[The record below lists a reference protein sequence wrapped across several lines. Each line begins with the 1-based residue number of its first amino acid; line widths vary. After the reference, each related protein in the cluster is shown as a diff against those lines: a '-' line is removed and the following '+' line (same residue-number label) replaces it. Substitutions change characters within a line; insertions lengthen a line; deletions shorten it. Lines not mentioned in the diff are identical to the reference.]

1 MQTESADMDYL
12 GPDFFPTSEY
22 DSMSVDAI
30 LAEFKAQS
38 AADGASRAPSASAAR
53 KRPAQAKNSR
63 GEHLSMP
70 SKHRDKHE
78 KQRRRAQKEARAE
91 REAFSYTEEE
101 IEPAVGKAAD
111 IPASAEP
118 VREKPAPDRAEPKA
132 EMPESAYAA
141 PAREKPAPS
150 PTAPAVEK
158 SAPTAP
164 VTEKPIPAVPRS
176 ESYRPSVYA
185 AEPARKS
192 ARPSDAE
199 VREFLDAF
207 KRGDFLNLA
216 ETEVSNPPVQP
227 DDRFY
232 MGGSRVSTIQ
242 YDGKDVDMS
251 ADESYRA
258 PQSESSVYSYARE
271 EDGEEEEPS
280 DRPGGRLADLGA
292 KVAGAIRGPQRGGKA
307 GRAPRHEKRTVE
319 PAAEPVSFESV
330 EPAEEKTRTEEQFE
344 SAFSDYQQGDYAVKR
359 EFETTPPDYDEI
371 FDEAA
376 NPGSFREYVFS
387 RLTALLYGLRRSGA
401 GARTMTDDDEDL
413 GHELNCA
420 KASKYYGSYIR
431 SMRLRL
437 RISAILLIVM
447 LWLSIGLPV
456 PGMLKTSAVA
466 NALCL
471 GLQLG
476 IMLLCLDVVTTG
488 VMNAF
493 RGKFGADSMAVL
505 ACVLTSIDAILAAKT
520 SFVTPHLALCLIS
533 SLSLAGEMFAA
544 VLHARAM
551 RKALRVP
558 AIGKRCFAVTG
569 ETDSETGDLTIL
581 KSVRPPLG
589 FVRRSEQSSPDE
601 DLFRKISLPLLI
613 LAFVFA
619 LAIAFVKKDLADFAY
634 IFSVVFCPAVPFAAM
649 CCYSLPFFLGSMR
662 IFSSGAAIAGWSGM
676 SDIGQS
682 KNLIVTDRDLFPD
695 GTVEIGTIRVFA
707 DEDPARIISYAG
719 SMMAAAGSCSAPAF
733 GALMERNGCRTRNI
747 ENFEYLAGGGMKGII
762 DSRVILC
769 GSTDLMRLMNVRIP
783 FRLVDK
789 TSVLLSVDGILCG
802 IFNMKYTAKPQVR
815 EALIDLMR
823 SNRHPVFAIRDFN
836 VTPEMLH
843 VAFDVATD
851 GYDFPPYVDRFDM
864 SSAEP
869 SQDSQIAA
877 IICREGLGPLVHT
890 ADTARSIYSATR
902 INTLLA
908 ALSALFGLLFAA
920 FRLLGAGSVSI
931 PLLFALML
939 FFALATGAISF
950 FTRL

>member
-1 MQTESADMDYL
+1 MDYL
-12 GPDFFPTSEY
+12 GQDYLLTSEY

-38 AADGASRAPSASAAR
+38 AAESAAGARRGSASA
-53 KRPAQAKNSR
+53 PGHVQAKKSR

-70 SKHRDKHE
+70 SKHRNKRN
-78 KQRRRAQKEARAE
+78 KQRERSPRESSGR
-91 REAFSYTEEE
+91 REAFEYSEEE
-101 IEPAVGKAAD
+101 VTALPAETPSAVSA
-111 IPASAEP
+111 PA
-118 VREKPAPDRAEPKA
+118 EKPSVPAEKPSAPVAESVVHTVSSVLPEEIAAEEMTAQTSAPVTPRADEPRRAEP
-132 EMPESAYAA
+132 
-141 PAREKPAPS
+141 
-150 PTAPAVEK
+150 
-158 SAPTAP
+158 
-164 VTEKPIPAVPRS
+164 
-176 ESYRPSVYA
+176 YRPSVYA
-185 AEPARKS
+185 AETPRRS

-199 VREFLDAF
+199 VRDFLDAF
-207 KRGDFLNLA
+207 KRGDFLNLT
-216 ETEVSNPPVQP
+216 EREVSNPPVQP
-227 DDRFY
+227 DERFY
-232 MGGSRVSTIQ
+232 MGGSRTSTIQ

-258 PQSESSVYSYARE
+258 PQSRDSVYSYARE
-271 EDGEEEEPS
+271 SDEEDEPEQP
-280 DRPGGRLADLGA
+280 DRPSGRLADLGS
-292 KVAGAIRGPQRGGKA
+292 KFVGVIRRPQRAEASVRPAKKERRFA
-307 GRAPRHEKRTVE
+307 E
-319 PAAEPVSFESV
+319 PAIADDTPADDTVSYEAY
-330 EPAEEKTRTEEQFE
+330 EREEIKARDELSFE

-359 EFETTPPDYDEI
+359 EFETAPPPDYDDI

-376 NPGSFREYVFS
+376 NPGSFREYVFA
-387 RLTALLYGLRRSGA
+387 RLTALLYGMRRAGA
-401 GARTMTDDDEDL
+401 GARTMEDDDEDL
-413 GHELNCA
+413 GREVDCA
-420 KASKYYGSYIR
+420 RASKYYGSYIR

-437 RISAILLIVM
+437 RICVVLLFVM
-447 LWLSIGLPV
+447 LWISIGLPV
-456 PGMLKTSAVA
+456 PGMLKTSVVA
-466 NALCL
+466 NAVCL

-493 RGKFGADSMAVL
+493 RGKIGADSMAVF
-505 ACVLTSIDAILAAKT
+505 ACILTSLDAILASKA

-569 ETDSETGDLTIL
+569 ETDSRTGDITIL
-581 KSVRPPLG
+581 KSVRPSLG

-601 DLFRKISLPLLI
+601 DLFRKISLPLLA
-613 LAFVFA
+613 LAFVFS
-619 LAIAFVKKDLADFAY
+619 LAIAFVKKDLADFVY

-649 CCYSLPFFLGSMR
+649 CSYSLPFFLGSMR
-662 IFSSGAAIAGWSGM
+662 IFPSGAAIAGWSGM

-695 GTVEIGTIRVFA
+695 GTVEIGTIRIFA
-707 DEDPARIISYAG
+707 DEDPTRIISYAG

-733 GALMERNGCRTRNI
+733 GKLMERNNCRMRNI
-747 ENFEYLAGGGMKGII
+747 ENFEYLSGGGMKGVI

-789 TSVLLSVDGILCG
+789 TSVLLAVDGILCG
-802 IFNMKYTAKPQVR
+802 IFNMKYTARPQVR

-869 SQDSQIAA
+869 SEDSQIAA

-902 INTLLA
+902 INTV
-908 ALSALFGLLFAA
+908 LSAFSALLGLLFAA

-931 PLLFALML
+931 PLLLGLML
-939 FFALATGAISF
+939 FFALASGAVSF

>member
-1 MQTESADMDYL
+1 MDYL
-12 GPDFFPTSEY
+12 GQDFLTSEY

-38 AADGASRAPSASAAR
+38 AAEAASAPPRRSAE
-53 KRPAQAKNSR
+53 KRPAQAKKSR

-70 SKHRDKHE
+70 SKHRNKPD
-78 KQRRRAQKEARAE
+78 KQRRRAPKEKRAAG
-91 REAFSYTEEE
+91 EAFDDIEQE
-101 IEPAVGKAAD
+101 IVSADESAAAAV
-111 IPASAEP
+111 PASASP
-118 VREKPAPDRAEPKA
+118 EKPAPVRAEPVPEKPAPRSA
-132 EMPESAYAA
+132 EPAFEAPVSAFSSPAA
-141 PAREKPAPS
+141 EKPAPS
-150 PTAPAVEK
+150 PAAPLHE
-158 SAPTAP
+158 PY
-164 VTEKPIPAVPRS
+164 RS
-176 ESYRPSVYA
+176 SVYT

-216 ETEVSNPPVQP
+216 EQEVSNPPVQP
-227 DDRFY
+227 DERFY
-232 MGGSRVSTIQ
+232 MGGARTSTIQ
-242 YDGKDVDMS
+242 YDGKEVDMS
-251 ADESYRA
+251 ADENYRA
-258 PQSESSVYSYARE
+258 PQSAESVYSYARE
-271 EDGEEEEPS
+271 EDGEPEQP
-280 DRPGGRLADLGA
+280 DRPSGPFGALGA
-292 KVAGAIRGPQRGGKA
+292 KVSEAIRPPKRQRSER
-307 GRAPRHEKRTVE
+307 RAVKGEKRPE
-319 PAAEPVSFESV
+319 P
-330 EPAEEKTRTEEQFE
+330 PAEEKVSFETLDRAEEKIRDEERFE
-344 SAFSDYQQGDYAVKR
+344 SAFSDYQEGDYAVKR
-359 EFETTPPDYDEI
+359 EFETAPPPDYDEL
-371 FDEAA
+371 FDEVA
-376 NPGSFREYVFS
+376 NPGTFREFVFS

-401 GARTMTDDDEDL
+401 GARTMTIDDEDL
-413 GHELNCA
+413 GHELSCA

-437 RISAILLIVM
+437 RICGILLFVM
-447 LWLSIGLPV
+447 FWISIGLPV
-456 PGMLKTSAVA
+456 PGMLKLSVVSNAV
-466 NALCL
+466 CL

-476 IMLLCLDVVTTG
+476 VLLLCLDVVTTG

-493 RGKFGADSMAVL
+493 RGKIGADSMAVF
-505 ACVLTSIDAILAAKT
+505 ACLLTSIDALLTAKT
-520 SFVTPHLALCLIS
+520 DFVTPHMSLCLIS

-569 ETDSETGDLTIL
+569 ETDAKTGDITIL
-581 KSVRPPLG
+581 KSVRPSFG

-601 DLFRKISLPLLI
+601 DLFRKISLPLMV
-613 LAFVFA
+613 LALVFS
-619 LAIAFVKKDLADFAY
+619 LVIAFVKKDPADFAY

-662 IFSSGAAIAGWSGM
+662 IFPSGAAIAGWSGM

-733 GALMERNGCRTRNI
+733 GALMERNGCRTRSI
-747 ENFEYLAGGGMKGII
+747 ENFEYLAGGGMKGVI
-762 DSRVILC
+762 DSRMILC

-789 TSVLLSVDGILCG
+789 TSVLLAVDGILCG

-851 GYDFPPYVDRFDM
+851 GYDFPPYIDRFDI

-869 SQDSQIAA
+869 GEDSQIAA

-902 INTLLA
+902 INTALA
-908 ALSALFGLLFAA
+908 VFSALFGLFFAA
-920 FRLLGAGSVSI
+920 LRLLGAGSVSI
-931 PLLFALML
+931 GLLLAVML
-939 FFALATGAISF
+939 FFALVTGAVSF

>member
-1 MQTESADMDYL
+1 MDYL
-12 GPDFFPTSEY
+12 GQDFLTSEY

-38 AADGASRAPSASAAR
+38 AAEAASAPPRRSAE
-53 KRPAQAKNSR
+53 KRPAQAKKSR

-70 SKHRDKHE
+70 SKHWNKPD
-78 KQRRRAQKEARAE
+78 KQRKRAPKEKRAAG
-91 REAFSYTEEE
+91 EAFDDIEQE
-101 IEPAVGKAAD
+101 IVSADESAAAAV
-111 IPASAEP
+111 PASASP
-118 VREKPAPDRAEPKA
+118 EKPAPVRAEPV
-132 EMPESAYAA
+132 P
-141 PAREKPAPS
+141 EKPAPRSAEPAFEAPVSAFSS
-150 PTAPAVEK
+150 PAAEKPAPAPA
-158 SAPTAP
+158 APLHEP
-164 VTEKPIPAVPRS
+164 
-176 ESYRPSVYA
+176 YRPSVYT

-216 ETEVSNPPVQP
+216 EQEVSNPPVQP
-227 DDRFY
+227 DERFY
-232 MGGSRVSTIQ
+232 MGGARTSTIQ
-242 YDGKDVDMS
+242 YDGKEVDMS
-251 ADESYRA
+251 ADENYRA
-258 PQSESSVYSYARE
+258 PQSAESVYSYARE
-271 EDGEEEEPS
+271 EDGEPEQP
-280 DRPGGRLADLGA
+280 DRPSGPFGALGA
-292 KVAGAIRGPQRGGKA
+292 KVSEAIRPPKRQRSER
-307 GRAPRHEKRTVE
+307 RAVKGEKRPE
-319 PAAEPVSFESV
+319 P
-330 EPAEEKTRTEEQFE
+330 PAEEKVSFETLDRAEEKIRDEERFE
-344 SAFSDYQQGDYAVKR
+344 SAFSDYQEGDYAVKR
-359 EFETTPPDYDEI
+359 EFETAPPPDYDEL
-371 FDEAA
+371 FDEVA
-376 NPGSFREYVFS
+376 NPGSFREFVFA

-401 GARTMTDDDEDL
+401 GARTMTIDDEDL
-413 GHELNCA
+413 GHELSCA

-437 RISAILLIVM
+437 RICGILLFVM
-447 LWLSIGLPV
+447 FWISIGLPV
-456 PGMLKTSAVA
+456 PGMLKLSVVSNAV
-466 NALCL
+466 CL

-476 IMLLCLDVVTTG
+476 VLLLCLDVVTTG

-493 RGKFGADSMAVL
+493 RGKIGADSMAVF
-505 ACVLTSIDAILAAKT
+505 ACLLTSIDALLTAKT
-520 SFVTPHLALCLIS
+520 DFVTPHMSLCLIS

-569 ETDSETGDLTIL
+569 ETDAKTGDITIL
-581 KSVRPPLG
+581 KSVRPSFG

-601 DLFRKISLPLLI
+601 DLFRKISLPLMV
-613 LAFVFA
+613 LALVFS
-619 LAIAFVKKDLADFAY
+619 LVIAFVKKDPADFAY

-662 IFSSGAAIAGWSGM
+662 IFPSGAAIAGWSGM

-733 GALMERNGCRTRNI
+733 GALMERNGCRTRSI
-747 ENFEYLAGGGMKGII
+747 ENFEYLAGGGMKGVI

-789 TSVLLSVDGILCG
+789 TSVLLAVDGILCG

-851 GYDFPPYVDRFDM
+851 GYDFPPYIDRFDM

-869 SQDSQIAA
+869 GEDSQIAA

-902 INTLLA
+902 INTALA
-908 ALSALFGLLFAA
+908 VFSALFGLFFAA
-920 FRLLGAGSVSI
+920 LRLLGAGSVSI
-931 PLLFALML
+931 GLLLAVML
-939 FFALATGAISF
+939 FFALVTGAVSF

>member
-1 MQTESADMDYL
+1 MDYL
-12 GPDFFPTSEY
+12 GQDYLTSEY

-38 AADGASRAPSASAAR
+38 AAEAASAPPRRSAE
-53 KRPAQAKNSR
+53 KRPAQAKKSR

-70 SKHRDKHE
+70 SKHRNKPE
-78 KQRRRAQKEARAE
+78 KQRRGAPKKERAA
-91 REAFSYTEEE
+91 REAFTYTEEE
-101 IEPAVGKAAD
+101 IV
-111 IPASAEP
+111 SAEESAALAAP
-118 VREKPAPDRAEPKA
+118 AAPIPEKPAPARAEPV
-132 EMPESAYAA
+132 P
-141 PAREKPAPS
+141 EKPAPVRAEPSFEAPVSVFAS
-150 PTAPAVEK
+150 PAPEKPSPAPA
-158 SAPTAP
+158 APRHEP
-164 VTEKPIPAVPRS
+164 
-176 ESYRPSVYA
+176 YRPSVYT

-192 ARPSDAE
+192 ARPSDEE

-216 ETEVSNPPVQP
+216 EQEVSNPPVQP
-227 DDRFY
+227 DERFY
-232 MGGSRVSTIQ
+232 MGGARTSTIQ
-242 YDGKDVDMS
+242 YDGKEVDMS
-251 ADESYRA
+251 ADENYRA
-258 PQSESSVYSYARE
+258 PQSAESVYSYARE
-271 EDGEEEEPS
+271 EDGEPEQPDRPSGPLGALGARVSGVIRPPKRARS
-280 DRPGGRLADLGA
+280 DRR
-292 KVAGAIRGPQRGGKA
+292 A
-307 GRAPRHEKRTVE
+307 GRGETRTE
-319 PAAEPVSFESV
+319 PPAAESVGFETL
-330 EPAEEKTRTEEQFE
+330 ERAEEKIRDEERFE
-344 SAFSDYQQGDYAVKR
+344 SAFSDYQEGDYAVKR
-359 EFETTPPDYDEI
+359 EFETAPAPDYDEL
-371 FDEAA
+371 FDEVA
-376 NPGSFREYVFS
+376 NPGSFREFVFA
-387 RLTALLYGLRRSGA
+387 RLTALLYGLRRNGA
-401 GARTMTDDDEDL
+401 GARTMTVDDEDL
-413 GHELNCA
+413 GSELSCA

-437 RISAILLIVM
+437 RISGILLFVM
-447 LWLSIGLPV
+447 FWISIGLPV
-456 PGMLKTSAVA
+456 PGMLKTTVVSNAV
-466 NALCL
+466 CL

-476 IMLLCLDVVTTG
+476 ILLLCLDVVTTG

-493 RGKFGADSMAVL
+493 RGKIGADSMAVL
-505 ACVLTSIDAILAAKT
+505 ACLLTSIDALLTAKT
-520 SFVTPHLALCLIS
+520 DFVTPHLALCLIS

-569 ETDSETGDLTIL
+569 ETDAKTGDITIL
-581 KSVRPPLG
+581 KSVRPSFG

-601 DLFRKISLPLLI
+601 DLFRKISLPLMI
-613 LAFVFA
+613 LALVFS
-619 LAIAFVKKDLADFAY
+619 LVIAFAKKDPADFAY

-662 IFSSGAAIAGWSGM
+662 IFPSGAAIAGWSGM

>member
-1 MQTESADMDYL
+1 MDYL
-12 GPDFFPTSEY
+12 GQDYLTSEY

-38 AADGASRAPSASAAR
+38 AAETASAPPRPSAG
-53 KRPAQAKNSR
+53 KRPAQAKKSR

-70 SKHRDKHE
+70 SKHRNKPE
-78 KQRRRAQKEARAE
+78 KQRRGAPKKERAA
-91 REAFSYTEEE
+91 REAFTYTEEE
-101 IEPAVGKAAD
+101 IV
-111 IPASAEP
+111 SAEESAALAVP
-118 VREKPAPDRAEPKA
+118 AAPIPEKPAPAHAEPVPEKPAARRAEPA
-132 EMPESAYAA
+132 FEAPVSVFASPAPEKPSPAPAA
-141 PAREKPAPS
+141 PRHEP
-150 PTAPAVEK
+150 
-158 SAPTAP
+158 
-164 VTEKPIPAVPRS
+164 
-176 ESYRPSVYA
+176 YRPSVYT

-192 ARPSDAE
+192 ARPSDEE

-216 ETEVSNPPVQP
+216 EQEVSNPPVQP
-227 DDRFY
+227 DERFY
-232 MGGSRVSTIQ
+232 MGGARTSTIQ
-242 YDGKDVDMS
+242 YDGKEVDMS
-251 ADESYRA
+251 ADENYRA
-258 PQSESSVYSYARE
+258 PQSAESVYSYARE
-271 EDGEEEEPS
+271 EDGEPEQPDRPSGPLGALGARVSGVIRPPKRARS
-280 DRPGGRLADLGA
+280 DRR
-292 KVAGAIRGPQRGGKA
+292 A
-307 GRAPRHEKRTVE
+307 GRGETRAEP
-319 PAAEPVSFESV
+319 PAAESVGFETL
-330 EPAEEKTRTEEQFE
+330 ERAEEKIRDEERFE
-344 SAFSDYQQGDYAVKR
+344 SAFSDYQEGDYAVKR
-359 EFETTPPDYDEI
+359 EFETAPPPDYDEL
-371 FDEAA
+371 FDEVA
-376 NPGSFREYVFS
+376 NPGSFREFVFA
-387 RLTALLYGLRRSGA
+387 RLTALLYGLRRNGA
-401 GARTMTDDDEDL
+401 GARTMTVDDEDL
-413 GHELNCA
+413 GSELSCA

-437 RISAILLIVM
+437 RISGILLFVM
-447 LWLSIGLPV
+447 FWISIGLPV
-456 PGMLKTSAVA
+456 PGMLKTTVVSNAV
-466 NALCL
+466 CL

-476 IMLLCLDVVTTG
+476 ILLLCLDVVTTG

-493 RGKFGADSMAVL
+493 RGKIGADSMAVF
-505 ACVLTSIDAILAAKT
+505 ACLLTSIDALLTAKT
-520 SFVTPHLALCLIS
+520 DFVTPHLALCLIS

-544 VLHARAM
+544 VLHARAI

-569 ETDSETGDLTIL
+569 ETDTKTGDITIL
-581 KSVRPPLG
+581 KSVRPSFG

-613 LAFVFA
+613 LAFVFS
-619 LAIAFVKKDLADFAY
+619 LLIAFVKKDLADFAY

-662 IFSSGAAIAGWSGM
+662 IFPSGAAIAGWSGM

-682 KNLIVTDRDLFPD
+682 KNLIVTDRDLFPE

-707 DEDPARIISYAG
+707 DEDPTRIISYAG

-733 GALMERNGCRTRNI
+733 GSLMERNGCRTRSI
-747 ENFEYLAGGGMKGII
+747 ENFEYLAGGGMKGVI
-762 DSRVILC
+762 DSRMILC

-789 TSVLLSVDGILCG
+789 TSVLLAVDGVLCG

-851 GYDFPPYVDRFDM
+851 GYDFPPYIDRFDM

-869 SQDSQIAA
+869 GEDSQIAA

-902 INTLLA
+902 INTVLAVFSAVFGLFFA
-908 ALSALFGLLFAA
+908 AL
-920 FRLLGAGSVSI
+920 RLLGAGSVSI
-931 PLLFALML
+931 GLLLAVML
-939 FFALATGAISF
+939 FFALVTGAVSF

>member
-1 MQTESADMDYL
+1 MDYL
-12 GPDFFPTSEY
+12 GQDFLTSEY

-38 AADGASRAPSASAAR
+38 AAEAASAPPRRSAE
-53 KRPAQAKNSR
+53 KRPAQAKKSR

-70 SKHRDKHE
+70 SKHRNKPD
-78 KQRRRAQKEARAE
+78 KQRRRAPKEKRAAG
-91 REAFSYTEEE
+91 EAFDDIEQE
-101 IEPAVGKAAD
+101 IVSADESAAAAV
-111 IPASAEP
+111 PASASP
-118 VREKPAPDRAEPKA
+118 EKPAPVRAEPL
-132 EMPESAYAA
+132 P
-141 PAREKPAPS
+141 EKPAPRSAEPAFEAPVSVFAS
-150 PTAPAVEK
+150 PAAEKPAPAPA
-158 SAPTAP
+158 APLHEP
-164 VTEKPIPAVPRS
+164 S
-176 ESYRPSVYA
+176 RPSVYT

-216 ETEVSNPPVQP
+216 EQEVSNPPVQP
-227 DDRFY
+227 DERFY
-232 MGGSRVSTIQ
+232 MGGARTSTIQ
-242 YDGKDVDMS
+242 YDGKEVDMS
-251 ADESYRA
+251 ADENYRA
-258 PQSESSVYSYARE
+258 PQSAESVYSYARE
-271 EDGEEEEPS
+271 EDGEPEQP
-280 DRPGGRLADLGA
+280 DRPSGPFGALGA
-292 KVAGAIRGPQRGGKA
+292 KVSEAIRPPKRQRSER
-307 GRAPRHEKRTVE
+307 RAVKGEKRPE
-319 PAAEPVSFESV
+319 P
-330 EPAEEKTRTEEQFE
+330 PAEEKVSFETLDRAEEKIRDEERFE
-344 SAFSDYQQGDYAVKR
+344 SAFSDYQEGDYAVKR
-359 EFETTPPDYDEI
+359 EFETAPPPDYDEL
-371 FDEAA
+371 FDEVA
-376 NPGSFREYVFS
+376 NPGTFREFVFS

-401 GARTMTDDDEDL
+401 GARTMTIDDEDL
-413 GHELNCA
+413 GHELSCA

-437 RISAILLIVM
+437 RICGILLFVM
-447 LWLSIGLPV
+447 FWISIGLPV
-456 PGMLKTSAVA
+456 PGMLKLSVVSNAV
-466 NALCL
+466 CL

-476 IMLLCLDVVTTG
+476 VLLLCLDVVTTG

-493 RGKFGADSMAVL
+493 RGKIGADSMAVF
-505 ACVLTSIDAILAAKT
+505 ACLLTSIDALLTAKT
-520 SFVTPHLALCLIS
+520 DFVTPHMSLCLIS

-569 ETDSETGDLTIL
+569 ETDAKTGDITIL
-581 KSVRPPLG
+581 KSVRPSFG

-601 DLFRKISLPLLI
+601 DLFRKISLPLMV
-613 LAFVFA
+613 LALVFS
-619 LAIAFVKKDLADFAY
+619 LVIAFVKKDPADFAY

-662 IFSSGAAIAGWSGM
+662 IFPSGAAIAGWSGM

-733 GALMERNGCRTRNI
+733 GALMERNGCRTRSI
-747 ENFEYLAGGGMKGII
+747 ENFEYLAGGGMKGVI
-762 DSRVILC
+762 DSRMILC

-789 TSVLLSVDGILCG
+789 TSVLLAVDGILCG

-851 GYDFPPYVDRFDM
+851 GYDFPPYIDRFDI

-869 SQDSQIAA
+869 GEDSQIAA

-902 INTLLA
+902 INTALA
-908 ALSALFGLLFAA
+908 VFSALFGLFFAA
-920 FRLLGAGSVSI
+920 LRLLGAGSVSI
-931 PLLFALML
+931 GLLLAVML
-939 FFALATGAISF
+939 FFALVTGAVSF

>member
-1 MQTESADMDYL
+1 MDYL
-12 GPDFFPTSEY
+12 GQDFLTSEY

-38 AADGASRAPSASAAR
+38 AAEAASAPPRRSAE
-53 KRPAQAKNSR
+53 KRPAQAKKSR

-70 SKHRDKHE
+70 SKHRNKPE
-78 KQRRRAQKEARAE
+78 KQRRGAPKKERAA
-91 REAFSYTEEE
+91 REAFTYTEEE
-101 IEPAVGKAAD
+101 IV
-111 IPASAEP
+111 SAEESAALAAP
-118 VREKPAPDRAEPKA
+118 AAPIPEKPAPARAHEP
-132 EMPESAYAA
+132 
-141 PAREKPAPS
+141 
-150 PTAPAVEK
+150 
-158 SAPTAP
+158 
-164 VTEKPIPAVPRS
+164 
-176 ESYRPSVYA
+176 YRPSVYT

-192 ARPSDAE
+192 ARPSDEE
-199 VREFLDAF
+199 VRDFLDAF

-216 ETEVSNPPVQP
+216 EQEVSNPPVQP
-227 DDRFY
+227 DERFY
-232 MGGSRVSTIQ
+232 MGGARTSTIQ
-242 YDGKDVDMS
+242 YDGKEVDMS
-251 ADESYRA
+251 ADENYRA
-258 PQSESSVYSYARE
+258 PQSAESVYSYARE
-271 EDGEEEEPS
+271 EDGEPEQPDRPSGPLGALGARVSGVIRPPKRARS
-280 DRPGGRLADLGA
+280 DRRSGRG
-292 KVAGAIRGPQRGGKA
+292 
-307 GRAPRHEKRTVE
+307 ETRTE
-319 PAAEPVSFESV
+319 PPAAESVGFETL
-330 EPAEEKTRTEEQFE
+330 ERAEEKIRDEERFE
-344 SAFSDYQQGDYAVKR
+344 SAFSDYQEGDYAVKR
-359 EFETTPPDYDEI
+359 EFETAPAPDYDEL
-371 FDEAA
+371 FDEVA
-376 NPGSFREYVFS
+376 NPGSFREFVFA
-387 RLTALLYGLRRSGA
+387 RLTALLYGLRRNGA
-401 GARTMTDDDEDL
+401 GARTMTVDDEDL
-413 GHELNCA
+413 GSELSCA

-437 RISAILLIVM
+437 RISGILLFVM
-447 LWLSIGLPV
+447 FWISIGLPV
-456 PGMLKTSAVA
+456 PGMLKTTVVSNAV
-466 NALCL
+466 CL

-476 IMLLCLDVVTTG
+476 ILLLCLDVVTTG

-493 RGKFGADSMAVL
+493 RGKIGADSMAVL
-505 ACVLTSIDAILAAKT
+505 ACLLTSIDALLTAKT
-520 SFVTPHLALCLIS
+520 DFVTPHLALCLIS

-569 ETDSETGDLTIL
+569 ETDAKTGDITIL
-581 KSVRPPLG
+581 KSVRPSFG

-601 DLFRKISLPLLI
+601 DLFRKISLPLMV
-613 LAFVFA
+613 LALVFS
-619 LAIAFVKKDLADFAY
+619 LVIAFVKKDPADFAY

-662 IFSSGAAIAGWSGM
+662 IFPSGAAIAGWSGM

-695 GTVEIGTIRVFA
+695 GTVEIGTIRIFA
-707 DEDPARIISYAG
+707 DEDPTRIISYAG

-733 GALMERNGCRTRNI
+733 GSLMERNGCRTRSI
-747 ENFEYLAGGGMKGII
+747 ENFEYLAGGGMKGVI
-762 DSRVILC
+762 DSRMILC

-789 TSVLLSVDGILCG
+789 TSVLLAVDGVLCG

-815 EALIDLMR
+815 EALIELMR

-869 SQDSQIAA
+869 GEDSQIAA

-902 INTLLA
+902 INTVLTA
-908 ALSALFGLLFAA
+908 VSALFGLLFAA

-931 PLLFALML
+931 PLLFAVML
-939 FFALATGAISF
+939 FFALATAAVSF
-950 FTRL
+950 FTRI

>member
-1 MQTESADMDYL
+1 MDYL
-12 GPDFFPTSEY
+12 GQDFLTSEY

-38 AADGASRAPSASAAR
+38 AAEAASAPPRRSAE
-53 KRPAQAKNSR
+53 KRPAQAKKSR

-70 SKHRDKHE
+70 SKHRNKPD
-78 KQRRRAQKEARAE
+78 KQRRRAPKEKRAAG
-91 REAFSYTEEE
+91 EAFDDIEQE
-101 IEPAVGKAAD
+101 IVSADESAAAAV
-111 IPASAEP
+111 PASASP
-118 VREKPAPDRAEPKA
+118 EKPAPVRAEPV
-132 EMPESAYAA
+132 P
-141 PAREKPAPS
+141 EKPAPRSAEPAFEAPVSAFSS
-150 PTAPAVEK
+150 PAAEKPAPAPA
-158 SAPTAP
+158 APLHEP
-164 VTEKPIPAVPRS
+164 
-176 ESYRPSVYA
+176 YRPSVYT

-216 ETEVSNPPVQP
+216 EQEVSNPPVQP
-227 DDRFY
+227 DERFY
-232 MGGSRVSTIQ
+232 MGGARTSTIQ
-242 YDGKDVDMS
+242 YDGKEVDMS
-251 ADESYRA
+251 ADENYRA
-258 PQSESSVYSYARE
+258 PQSAESVYSYARE
-271 EDGEEEEPS
+271 EDGEPEQP
-280 DRPGGRLADLGA
+280 DRPSGPLGALGA
-292 KVAGAIRGPQRGGKA
+292 KVSEAIRPPKRQRSER
-307 GRAPRHEKRTVE
+307 RAVKGEKRPE
-319 PAAEPVSFESV
+319 P
-330 EPAEEKTRTEEQFE
+330 PAEEKVSFETLDRAEEKIRDEERFE
-344 SAFSDYQQGDYAVKR
+344 SAFSDYQEGDYAVKR
-359 EFETTPPDYDEI
+359 EFETAPPPDYDEL
-371 FDEAA
+371 FDEVA
-376 NPGSFREYVFS
+376 NPGSFREFVFA

-401 GARTMTDDDEDL
+401 GARTMTVDDEDL
-413 GHELNCA
+413 GSELSCA

-437 RISAILLIVM
+437 RISGILLFVM
-447 LWLSIGLPV
+447 FWISIGLPV
-456 PGMLKTSAVA
+456 PGMLKLSVVSNAV
-466 NALCL
+466 CL

-476 IMLLCLDVVTTG
+476 VLLLCLDVVTTG

-493 RGKFGADSMAVL
+493 RGKIGADSMAVF
-505 ACVLTSIDAILAAKT
+505 ACLLTSIDALLTAKT
-520 SFVTPHLALCLIS
+520 DFVTPHMSLCLIS

-569 ETDSETGDLTIL
+569 ETDAKTGDITIL
-581 KSVRPPLG
+581 KSVRPSFG

-601 DLFRKISLPLLI
+601 DLFRKISLPLMV
-613 LAFVFA
+613 LALVFS
-619 LAIAFVKKDLADFAY
+619 LVIAFVKKDPADFAY

-662 IFSSGAAIAGWSGM
+662 IFPSGAAIAGWSGM

-733 GALMERNGCRTRNI
+733 GALMERNACRTRSI

-815 EALIDLMR
+815 EALIELMR

-869 SQDSQIAA
+869 GEDSQIAA

-902 INTLLA
+902 INTVLTA
-908 ALSALFGLLFAA
+908 VSALFGLLFAA

-931 PLLFALML
+931 PLLFAVML
-939 FFALATGAISF
+939 FFALATAAVSF
-950 FTRL
+950 FTRI